1 MSSDPATSGGS
12 DPNGASGAP
21 APPQPAPPK
30 DAGLGRELGGD
41 LPCVVCGYNLRGLS
55 IRSMCPECGT
65 NLRATILSLVD
76 PQASELRPIT
86 FPRLTAAGVVM
97 WAFGAVAVAMMAWL
111 PQAAEVMRE
120 LGIHVGRPSAGLG
133 VMLGLVTSAIGSIAL
148 IRPHSGIERA
158 HSFMALL
165 ATLAYVPL
173 GWMLWRYHTAVESLG
188 GQHYLTGWSPTS
200 ETAYTLA
207 MASGLIAAIIML
219 QRPNARLLVARSMV
233 MRTGRVDRQTLY
245 AMALAAAFMGVGS
258 LLGRVDVGSNAS
270 TVREVA
276 RSIGVVL
283 IAFGG
288 VMVTIGAIG
297 SLLDCARIAGAIL
310 IPKMTIRQVIRK
322 GRPQARSKLMSMID
336 PNPPPPTTT
345 SSMGGV
351 GRSSNISA
359 QPPSPP
365 AAGPAGDGARP

>member
-1 MSSDPATSGGS
+1 
-12 DPNGASGAP
+12 
-21 APPQPAPPK
+21 
-30 DAGLGRELGGD
+30 
-41 LPCVVCGYNLRGLS
+41 
-55 IRSMCPECGT
+55 
-65 NLRATILSLVD
+65 
-76 PQASELRPIT
+76 
-86 FPRLTAAGVVM
+86 
-97 WAFGAVAVAMMAWL
+97 
-111 PQAAEVMRE
+111 
-120 LGIHVGRPSAGLG
+120 
-133 VMLGLVTSAIGSIAL
+133 
-148 IRPHSGIERA
+148 
-158 HSFMALL
+158 
-165 ATLAYVPL
+165 
-173 GWMLWRYHTAVESLG
+173 MLWRYHTAVESLG

-207 MASGLIAAIIML
+207 TASGLIAAIIML

-245 AMALAAAFMGVGS
+245 AMALAAAFMGIGS

-351 GRSSNISA
+351 GRSSSISA